1 MRSAR
6 HGEVRAHIDAP
17 PQQVWALLANLDQMG
32 RWSPECYRVRWLD
45 GASSPATPGA
55 RFNRVRRQPL
65 PTPLPPAG
73 SRRR

>member
-17 PQQVWALLANLDQMG
+17 PQKVWALLANLDQMSQ
-32 RWSPECYRVRWLD
+32 WSPECYRVQCLD

-55 RFNRVRRQPL
+55 TPGARFKE
-65 PTPLPPAG
+65 AG
-73 SRRR
+73 TDSAGCGGP